1 MKKLFF
7 FLLLFPFVI
16 SSQTKHPLTVEDLWA
31 MKRVGTFDLS
41 PDGKTIAFSV
51 TTYDMD
57 ANKGNSDIYLV
68 DADGSDL
75 RVFKN
80 SDKNESEP
88 KFSRDGKKIAF
99 IRDGQIWTSDLA
111 GMNEE
116 QLTDISTKASGIVWS
131 QDGTKMLFVSSVYP
145 DCINDDCDKQTEKA
159 KEDSKVKAKIF
170 SHLMFRHWN
179 EWRNGKWSH
188 LFLLDVNTK
197 KYDDL
202 FLQKYIDVPPIA
214 LGSDNDYCFSPDGKQ
229 ITFTMNP
236 DTMVSISTNN
246 EIYLIDL
253 DKIKEDEPAPIK
265 KISTSKGNDNQPVYS
280 PDGKYIAFVSM
291 KHTGFEADKTNLV
304 LYDRTSGESKVY
316 VEDFDRSVGQFTWS
330 PDSKTIYFIADNEI
344 YSSVY
349 KLDIASGK
357 IYMILKE
364 HDNASLKVSPD
375 GKKIFFLQQR
385 NNLPT
390 EIFSMNTDGSDLK
403 QITFMNRDR
412 LANIEMIPVETFW
425 SEGAGGKK
433 VESILVKPPFFD
445 PSKKYPMILLVHGG
459 PQGHWSDDFHFR
471 WNTQLFASKGYV
483 VIAPNPRGSTG
494 YGQQFTNEISLDWGG
509 KVYTDIMNATDYAL
523 NNFNFI
529 DKENTFAA
537 GASYGGYMMN
547 WMEGHTDRFNAVVS
561 HDGVFDLTS
570 MWGTTEELWFPEWE
584 YGGTPWESREIYKKW
599 SPHMYIQNAKTP
611 MLIVQGAN
619 DFRVPEGQAFELF
632 TSLQR
637 FWVESK
643 LLYFPDEYHFVVKPQ
658 NAVLWWDT
666 IFDWFEQHKK

>member
-1 MKKLFF
+1 MKKL
-7 FLLLFPFVI
+7 LLLLSLIPFII

-31 MKRVGTFDLS
+31 MERVGTFDLS
-41 PDGKTIAFSV
+41 PDGKTISFSV

-57 ANKGNSDIYLV
+57 SNKGNSDIYLI
-68 DADGSDL
+68 DADGSNL
-75 RVFKN
+75 REIKN
-80 SDKNESEP
+80 SEKNETEP
-88 KFSRDGKKIAF
+88 KFSPDGKRIAF
-99 IRDGQIWTSDLA
+99 VRDGQIYSSDLA

-116 QLTDISTKASGIVWS
+116 QLTDISTKAAGIVWS
-131 QDGTKMLFVSSVYP
+131 PDGTKMLFKSSVYP
-145 DCINDDCDKQTEKA
+145 ECLDDNCNKMTEKA
-159 KEDSKVKAKIF
+159 KEDSKVKAQIF
-170 SHLMFRHWN
+170 SHLLFRHWDK
-179 EWRNGKWSH
+179 WRNEKWSH
-188 LFLLDVNTK
+188 LFLLDVKTK

-202 FLQKYIDVPPIA
+202 FFKKYLDVPPIA
-214 LGSDNDYCFSPDGKQ
+214 LGSDNDYNFSPDGKQ
-229 ITFTMNP
+229 IALTMNP
-236 DTMVSISTNN
+236 DTMVAISTNN
-246 EIYLIDL
+246 EIYLVDL
-253 DKIKEDEPAPIK
+253 DKINSGEAAPIK

-280 PDGKYIAFVSM
+280 PGGKYIAFVSM
-291 KHTGFEADKTNLV
+291 KHAGFEADKRNLV
-304 LYDRTSGESKVY
+304 VYDRASGESKIF
-316 VEDFDRSVGQFTWS
+316 VENFDRSIGQFTWS
-330 PDSKTIYFIADNEI
+330 PDSRSIYFIVENEI

-349 KLDIASGK
+349 KLDISSGK
-357 IYMILKE
+357 IEMVLKE

-375 GKKIFFLQQR
+375 GKKIFLEQQR

-390 EIFSMNTDGSDLK
+390 EIFSMNADGSGLE
-403 QITFMNRDR
+403 QITFMNKDR
-412 LANIEMIPVETFW
+412 LANIEMIPIETFW
-425 SEGAGGKK
+425 SEGADGKK

-459 PQGHWSDDFHFR
+459 PQGHWSDDFHYR

-494 YGQQFTNEISLDWGG
+494 YGQQFTNEITMDWGG
-509 KVYTDIMNATDYAL
+509 KVYTDIMNATDYAI
-523 NNFNFI
+523 NNFKFI

-561 HDGVFDLTS
+561 HDGVFNLES

-584 YGGTPWESREIYKKW
+584 YGGTPWENREIYEKW
-599 SPHMYIQNAKTP
+599 SPHRYIQNAKTP

-637 FWVESK
+637 LGVESK
-643 LLYFPDEYHFVVKPQ
+643 LLYFPDEYHFVAKPQ
-658 NAVLWWDT
+658 NAVLWWNT

>member
-1 MKKLFF
+1 MKKL
-7 FLLLFPFVI
+7 LLLLSLIPFII

-57 ANKGNSDIYLV
+57 SNKGNSDIYLI
-68 DADGSDL
+68 DADGSNL
-75 RVFKN
+75 REFKN
-80 SDKNESEP
+80 SEKNETEP
-88 KFSRDGKKIAF
+88 KFSPDGKRIAF
-99 IRDGQIWTSDLA
+99 VRDGQIYSSDLA

-116 QLTDISTKASGIVWS
+116 QLTDISTKAAGIVWS
-131 QDGTKMLFVSSVYP
+131 PDGTKMLFKSSVYP
-145 DCINDDCDKQTEKA
+145 ECLDDNCNKMTEKA
-159 KEDSKVKAKIF
+159 KEDSKVKAQIF
-170 SHLMFRHWN
+170 SHLLFRHWDK
-179 EWRNGKWSH
+179 WRNEKWSH
-188 LFLLDVNTK
+188 LFLLDVKTK

-202 FLQKYIDVPPIA
+202 FFKKYLDVPPIA
-214 LGSDNDYCFSPDGKQ
+214 LGSDNDYNFSPDGKQ
-229 ITFTMNP
+229 IALTMNP
-236 DTMVSISTNN
+236 DTIVAISTNN
-246 EIYLIDL
+246 EIYLVDL
-253 DKIKEDEPAPIK
+253 DKINSGEAAPIK

-280 PDGKYIAFVSM
+280 PGGKYIAFVSM
-291 KHTGFEADKTNLV
+291 KHAGFEADKRNLV
-304 LYDRTSGESKVY
+304 VYDRASGESKIF
-316 VEDFDRSVGQFTWS
+316 VENFDRSIGQFTWS
-330 PDSKTIYFIADNEI
+330 PDSRSIYFIVENEI

-349 KLDIASGK
+349 KLDISSGK
-357 IYMILKE
+357 IEMVLKE

-375 GKKIFFLQQR
+375 GKKIFLEQQR

-390 EIFSMNTDGSDLK
+390 EIFSMNADGSGLE
-403 QITFMNRDR
+403 QITFMNKDR
-412 LANIEMIPVETFW
+412 LANIEMIPIETFW
-425 SEGAGGKK
+425 SEGADGKK

-459 PQGHWSDDFHFR
+459 PQGHWSDDFHYR

-494 YGQQFTNEISLDWGG
+494 YGQQFTNEITMDWGG
-509 KVYTDIMNATDYAL
+509 KVYTDIMNATDYAI
-523 NNFNFI
+523 NNFKFI

-561 HDGVFDLTS
+561 HDGVFNLES

-584 YGGTPWESREIYKKW
+584 YGGTPWENREIYEKW
-599 SPHMYIQNAKTP
+599 SPHRYIQNAKTP

-637 FWVESK
+637 LGVESK
-643 LLYFPDEYHFVVKPQ
+643 LLYFPDEYHFVAKPQ
-658 NAVLWWDT
+658 NAVLWWNT